1 MKHGNNTSV
10 DEEAAD
16 DQPQDDEGEEGDM
29 DIDATKE
36 DQEQQK
42 QDDNVESSSTGS
54 DGGKGGGSG
63 SGGGYSAD
71 CSSSDGSSLEAAK
84 GNSTSIQM
92 SGLSLSDNVTGDK
105 VNKSKEAKPGKAKV
119 KPSKGVAMKPPMV
132 ARRAS
137 EQAESSLSNSVG
149 KQEHSHGSVATGESS
164 QMDRDERVSLPQW
177 NGVRISHPM
186 DPRIDLSIVNHVQ
199 TSSVPGFPTN
209 VDVPAAHHPK
219 LKPPPAPEQN
229 QATTTAAIPSPS
241 IDQYMSLMEVCQ

>member
-1 MKHGNNTSV
+1 MKHRDNPLE
-10 DEEAAD
+10 DQEAPEEEQPLD
-16 DQPQDDEGEEGDM
+16 DGGGEGDM
-29 DIDATKE
+29 DLDPEK
-36 DQEQQK
+36 QEQK

-92 SGLSLSDNVTGDK
+92 SGLSLSDNVSSDQIDK
-105 VNKSKEAKPGKAKV
+105 ESKPGKAKT
-119 KPSKGVAMKPPMV
+119 KTKSNKGGAMKPPK
-132 ARRAS
+132 AS
-137 EQAESSLSNSVG
+137 RLAAEAGESSLSPSLG

-164 QMDRDERVSLPQW
+164 QIDHDESPSLPQW
-177 NGVRISHPM
+177 NGIRVSHPM

-209 VDVPAAHHPK
+209 VDVPAHHQMAKHPHGSD
-219 LKPPPAPEQN
+219 QN
-229 QATTTAAIPSPS
+229 RTSATSDIPNPS
-241 IDQYMSLMEVCQ
+241 IDQYMSLMEV